1 MTKEPSMSRRQ
12 TQEAK
17 AYEVLGQ
24 QLRCPICQ
32 HDRFGMRRSLLNTR
46 WLTFLNLDW
55 ANRRATNVVCARC
68 GHMLW
73 FIPQ

>member
-1 MTKEPSMSRRQ
+1 MFRRL
-12 TQEAK
+12 TQDAK
-17 AYEVLGQ
+17 TYEVLGR

-32 HDRFGMRRSLLNTR
+32 HDHFRVRRSLLNTPG
-46 WLTFLNLDW
+46 LTFLNLDW
-55 ANRRATNVVCARC
+55 ANRRATNFVCARC